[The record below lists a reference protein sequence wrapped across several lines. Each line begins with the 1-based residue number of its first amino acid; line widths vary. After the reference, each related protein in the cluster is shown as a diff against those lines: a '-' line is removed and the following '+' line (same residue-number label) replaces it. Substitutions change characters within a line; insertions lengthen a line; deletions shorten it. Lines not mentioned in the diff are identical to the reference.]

1 LLGLS
6 EECPEA
12 KMTGEI
18 NYSENGTEEAG
29 RVGGRRVTLELQKAL
44 SRGERGLDWG
54 LHSLSGSCLKGG
66 NRGEGGGDAVV
77 FV

>member
-1 LLGLS
+1 MEQKKLGGWG
-6 EECPEA
+6 A
-12 KMTGEI
+12 VV
-18 NYSENGTEEAG
+18 
-29 RVGGRRVTLELQKAL
+29 RTLELQKAL

>member
-1 LLGLS
+1 MEQKKLGGWG
-6 EECPEA
+6 A
-12 KMTGEI
+12 VV
-18 NYSENGTEEAG
+18 
-29 RVGGRRVTLELQKAL
+29 RTLELHKAL